1 MKKTIIF
8 ITLICSIISC
18 MGEGEYSQTYPAEAT
33 FEYTSINYDKEFGSD
48 SLYFEGTHGYGFG
61 WNYLAFR
68 HNVDTV
74 AKKFNG
80 GMLLS
85 YLPGSRFNPSDSLSM
100 AQTDSAAFANDAFRL
115 NSNLMFL
122 NSRTY
127 AVYYEN
133 PDSTKMP
140 EYDVEFTASEIAV
153 CKMGF
158 CYVNNTRYVAYK
170 VSQHFEDG
178 DRLTLQA
185 TGYLNGIETAK
196 TSMFLADFSAQK
208 DSIVSTWT
216 FFDLNKLGTVDKVDF
231 EVLSTKKEVP
241 AYFCMDNFV
250 ASITI
255 GDGQN

>member
-8 ITLICSIISC
+8 ITLILSLMSC
-18 MGEGEYSQTYPAEAT
+18 LGSGEYSTTYPAEVT
-33 FEYTSINYDKEFGSD
+33 FEYTGVDYAEEFGSD
-48 SLYFEGTHGYGFG
+48 SLYFEASHGYGFG

-68 HNVDTV
+68 HDVDTV
-74 AKKFNG
+74 AKTFNG
-80 GMLLS
+80 GVLMS
-85 YLPGSRFNPSDSLSM
+85 YLKGSTFDPADSLSM

-115 NSNLMFL
+115 NSDLMFSG
-122 NSRTY
+122 SRTY

-133 PDSTKMP
+133 PDAALMP
-140 EYDVEFTASEIAV
+140 EYDVEFTAASIGT
-153 CKMGF
+153 CTMGE

-170 VSQHFEDG
+170 ASQCFEDG
-178 DRLTLQA
+178 DRLTLTA
-185 TGYLNGIETAK
+185 TGYLAGTK
-196 TSMFLADFSAQK
+196 TGNASISLIDFSAQK

-216 FFDLNKLGTVDKVDF
+216 PFDLSALGQVDQVDF

-255 GDGQN
+255 SSN